1 MKIISV
7 IAAFAAAL
15 LFLNTTAYS
24 LPSGAADIS
33 AECAIVMNAET
44 GSVLY
49 EKNAHRQHAIA
60 STTKIMTAL
69 LTLEAGDPD
78 RLFVADKTAIRVEGT
93 SMGLTE
99 GDIVTRR
106 ALCLG
111 MLLPSGND
119 AANAAAVNV
128 AGSMSA
134 FAEMMNRRAAQ
145 IGMSESHFVNPSGL
159 DADGHYST
167 AYDMALLTREALKN
181 PDFREMCGMQSAA
194 AEFGNPQETRTLYN
208 SNKLLD
214 MYDGCIGVKTG
225 FTDNA
230 RRCLVSAAEK
240 NGCTLIAVTLNAP
253 DDWDDHT
260 KLLDNGFAEMKSYD
274 IRLNSFAAEVVG
286 GTAGSVAI
294 VPAEKVTVGM
304 TAEETRRVSVKY
316 SVPEFVY
323 AEITEG
329 ETLGRADIYL
339 DGKLFRKV
347 ELVASESIARAEPHK
362 GVFDWLRNILNGGL
376 IASFGRK

>member
-7 IAAFAAAL
+7 ITALAVSL
-15 LFLNTTAYS
+15 LFLNTSA
-24 LPSGAADIS
+24 GAVPADIDIS
-33 AECAIVMNAET
+33 AECAVVMNAQT
-44 GSVLY
+44 GTVLY
-49 EKNAHRQHAIA
+49 EKNAHRKHAIA

-69 LTLEAGDPD
+69 LTIEAGDPD
-78 RLFVADKTAIRVEGT
+78 RLFVADRTAIRVEGT

-128 AGSMSA
+128 AGSMGA
-134 FAEMMNRRAAQ
+134 FADMMNRRAAQ
-145 IGMSESHFVNPSGL
+145 IGMSDTHFVNPSGL

-181 PDFREMCGMQSAA
+181 TDFREMCGMKSAET
-194 AEFGNPQETRTLYN
+194 EFGNPQEKRTLFN

-214 MYDGCIGVKTG
+214 MYEGCIGVKTG

-230 RRCLVSAAEK
+230 RRCLVSAAER

-260 KLLDNGFAEMKSYD
+260 KLLDSAFSEMKAYD

-286 GTAGSVAI
+286 GNTGSVPL
-294 VPAEKVTVGM
+294 VPAEKVTLGM
-304 TAEETRRVSVKY
+304 TADETRRISVKY
-316 SVPEFVY
+316 SVPRFVY
-323 AEITEG
+323 AEINEG
-329 ETLGRADIYL
+329 DALGQADIFL

-347 ELVASESIARAEPHK
+347 ALVASENVSRTEPSK
-362 GVFDWLRNILNGGL
+362 GVFDWLKNLLNGGL
-376 IASFGRK
+376 IASFNRN

>member
-7 IAAFAAAL
+7 IAALAAAL
-15 LFLNTTAYS
+15 LFLDTTAYS
-24 LPSGAADIS
+24 LPAAPDIS
-33 AECAIVMNAET
+33 AECAVVMNAET
-44 GSVLY
+44 GTVLY
-49 EKNAHRQHAIA
+49 ENNAHKQHAIA
-60 STTKIMTAL
+60 STTKIMTTL

-93 SMGLTE
+93 SMGLKE

-106 ALCLG
+106 ALCCG

-134 FAEMMNRRAAQ
+134 FADMMNRRAAQ
-145 IGMSESHFVNPSGL
+145 IGMSDTHFVNPSGL

-181 PDFREMCGMQSAA
+181 PEFRNICGSTSVV
-194 AEFGNPQETRTLYN
+194 AEFGNPPEKRTLSN
-208 SNKLLD
+208 SNKLLK
-214 MYDGCIGVKTG
+214 MYSGCIGVKTG

-230 RRCLVSAAEK
+230 RRCLVSAAER

-253 DDWDDHT
+253 DDWDDHA
-260 KLLDNGFAEMKSYD
+260 KMLDNAFSGMKAYD

-286 GTAGSVAI
+286 GTAASVPL

-304 TAEETRRVSVKY
+304 TEDESRRVSVKY
-316 SVPEFVY
+316 QVPEFVY

-329 ETLGRADIYL
+329 DTLGRADIYL
-339 DGKLFRKV
+339 DGKLFRRV
-347 ELVASESIARAEPHK
+347 ALTASESVPRALPDK
-362 GVFDWLRNILNGGL
+362 GVFDWLRNLLNGGY
-376 IASFGRK
+376 ICAFGRK